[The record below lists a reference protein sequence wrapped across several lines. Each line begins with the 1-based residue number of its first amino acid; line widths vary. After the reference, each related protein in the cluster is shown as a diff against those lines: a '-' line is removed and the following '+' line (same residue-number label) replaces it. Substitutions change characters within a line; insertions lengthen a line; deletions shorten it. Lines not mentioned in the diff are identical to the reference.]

1 MPADKDPTN
10 AERQRRWR
18 ERQAERLPPA
28 VRVPCETC
36 PTLHTG
42 KHGALCQRCWLRLTP
57 EGRADV
63 SARVQ
68 RSKARR
74 NESRKALD
82 AIAAL
87 SQESDDYGDDYG
99 ETTRK

>member
-1 MPADKDPTN
+1 MPDPTH

-36 PTLHTG
+36 PTMHTG
-42 KHGALCQRCWLRLTP
+42 KYGLLCQRCWLRLAP

-63 SARVQ
+63 AARVQ
-68 RSKARR
+68 RARLTLGQR
-74 NESRKALD
+74 GAHPIKNP
-82 AIAAL
+82 
-87 SQESDDYGDDYG
+87 GP
-99 ETTRK
+99 

>member
-1 MPADKDPTN
+1 MSDDPTN
-10 AERQRRWR
+10 AARQRRWR

-28 VRVPCETC
+28 VRVPCEACSTM
-36 PTLHTG
+36 HTG
-42 KHGALCQRCWLRLTP
+42 KYGLLCQRCWLRLTP
-57 EGRADV
+57 EGRAEV

-87 SQESDDYGDDYG
+87 GQESNDYGDDYG

>member
-1 MPADKDPTN
+1 MPCKQRHGVKMPDPTN
-10 AERQRRWR
+10 ADRQRRWR

-36 PTLHTG
+36 PTMHTG
-42 KHGALCQRCWLRLTP
+42 KYGLLCQRCWLRLAP
-57 EGRADV
+57 EGRAEV

-74 NESRKALD
+74 QASTSPSTTNN
-82 AIAAL
+82 
-87 SQESDDYGDDYG
+87 DDNN
-99 ETTRK
+99 